1 MQDTPRSILEALFRA
16 AVTAADPVVAVN
28 AALEKT
34 QISAA
39 GRLFLLA
46 LGKASPAMADAALAW
61 SRERGKPMSGGVVV
75 STESV
80 SQKHPPL
87 IHFLTGDHPIPG
99 DNSLR
104 AADAVDKL
112 SRELRNEDEVWVL
125 LSGGTSSLVG
135 APVPGVAPADFVQLF
150 QLLLASGLD
159 IRTMNL
165 VRKRVSR
172 WGAGRLALALSPAR
186 VRVFAISDVA
196 NDDLA
201 IIGSGPCAP
210 DPTSAAELRTLLGAR
225 GLWQNLPNT
234 IGRYID
240 EVMAGLRG
248 ETPKFD
254 DPRFSRVHS
263 RVLANTQTALAGAVD
278 AAKELGL
285 GVSVEGQL
293 SGDATVLGSDIA
305 GFLVEAARRGRQG
318 VFLWGGET
326 TVTLE
331 LPSSAPERI
340 SRPARPRLGGRC
352 QDLALSAAIRL
363 AEAQV
368 GERITLLAAGTD
380 GRDGPTDAAGA
391 IVDGTTAARVGNPR
405 DHLERHDAYP
415 ALNRAKSLLVTGST
429 GTNVRDVVIGLIRDA
444 PRPPADSPSPG

>member
-1 MQDTPRSILEALFRA
+1 MPETPRAILEDLFQA
-16 AVTAADPVVAVN
+16 AIAAADPVAAVN
-28 AALEKT
+28 AALENI
-34 QISAA
+34 QPGAA

-46 LGKASPAMADAALAW
+46 LGKASPSMAEAALAW
-61 SRERGKPMSGGVVV
+61 SRERGKSMSGGVVISLDPV
-75 STESV
+75 T
-80 SQKHPPL
+80 QRHPPI
-87 IHFLTGDHPIPG
+87 IHCMTGDHPVPG
-99 DNSLR
+99 ENSLH

-112 SRELRNEDEVWVL
+112 TRELRNEDEVWVL
-125 LSGGTSSLVG
+125 LSGGTSSLIG
-135 APVPGVAPADFVQLF
+135 APVAGVSRDDFVQLY

-159 IRTMNL
+159 IRAMNL

-196 NDDLA
+196 DDDLA
-201 IIGSGPCAP
+201 TIGSGPCAP
-210 DPTSAAELRTLLGAR
+210 DPTSAAELRTMLGAR
-225 GLWQNLPNT
+225 GLWQKLPPT
-234 IGRYID
+234 ICSYID

-263 RVLANTQTALAGAVD
+263 RVLANTQTALTGA
-278 AAKELGL
+278 AERARALGL
-285 GVSVEGQL
+285 PASVEGALQ
-293 SGDATVLGSDIA
+293 GDATEQGSDIA
-305 GFLVEAARRGRQG
+305 AYLVESARRSRHG

-331 LPSSAPERI
+331 LPSNPPERI

-363 AEAQV
+363 ADAKA
-368 GERITLLAAGTD
+368 GDRITLLAAGTD

-391 IVDGTTAARVGNPR
+391 VVDGLTAAAVGNPR

-415 ALNRAKSLLVTGST
+415 ALRRAGALLMTGST
-429 GTNVRDVVIGLIRDA
+429 GTNVRDLVIGLIKA
-444 PRPPADSPSPG
+444 

>member
-1 MQDTPRSILEALFRA
+1 MPETPRAILEALFRA
-16 AVTAADPVVAVN
+16 AITAADPVVAMN
-28 AALEKT
+28 AALVKT

-46 LGKASPAMADAALAW
+46 LGKASPGMADAALAW
-61 SRERGKPMSGGVVV
+61 SRERGKPMSGGVVISAETV
-75 STESV
+75 TSR
-80 SQKHPPL
+80 HPPI
-87 IHFLTGDHPIPG
+87 IHYLTGDHPVPG
-99 DNSLR
+99 ENSLR

-125 LSGGTSSLVG
+125 LSGGTSSLIG
-135 APVPGVAPADFVQLF
+135 APVPGVAPEDFVQLYR
-150 QLLLASGLD
+150 LLHASGLD
-159 IRTMNL
+159 IRTVNL

-196 NDDLA
+196 DDDLA
-201 IIGSGPCAP
+201 TIGSGPCAP
-210 DPTSAAELRTLLGAR
+210 DPTSAAELRTLLGVR
-225 GLWQNLPNT
+225 GLWQVLPPT
-234 IGRYID
+234 VARYID
-240 EVMAGLRG
+240 EVMSGLRG

-263 RVLANTQTALAGAVD
+263 RVLANTQTALTGAVE
-278 AAKELGL
+278 AAQEMGL
-285 GVSVEGQL
+285 NASVEGQL
-293 SGDATVLGSDIA
+293 KGDATEQGADIA
-305 GFLVEAARRGRQG
+305 GFLVEAAHRGRQG

-326 TVTLE
+326 TVTLD
-331 LPSSAPERI
+331 LPGNSPERI
-340 SRPARPRLGGRC
+340 SRPQRPRLGGRC

-363 AEAQV
+363 GDAQV

-391 IVDGTTAARVGNPR
+391 IVDGTTAVRVGNPK

-415 ALNRAKSLLVTGST
+415 ALNRAKTLLMTGAT
-429 GTNVRDVVIGLIRDA
+429 GTNVRDVVLALIRDV
-444 PRPPADSPSPG
+444 PRPSADSPSPE

>member
-1 MQDTPRSILEALFRA
+1 MLDTPRSILEDLFRA
-16 AVTAADPVVAVN
+16 AVAAADPVAAVN
-28 AALEKT
+28 GALEKT
-34 QISAA
+34 QISAS

-46 LGKASPAMADAALAW
+46 LGKASPAMAEAALAW
-61 SRERGKPMSGGVVV
+61 SRDRGKPMSGGVVI
-75 STESV
+75 SPDSV
-80 SQKHPPL
+80 TQKHPPL

-99 DNSLR
+99 ENSLQ
-104 AADAVDKL
+104 AANAVDKL
-112 SRELRNEDEVWVL
+112 TRELRNEDEVWVL
-125 LSGGTSSLVG
+125 LSGGTSSLIG
-135 APVPGVAPADFVQLF
+135 APVPGVLPGDFIQLY

-159 IRTMNL
+159 IRTVNL

-196 NDDLA
+196 DDDLA
-201 IIGSGPCAP
+201 TIGSGPCAP
-210 DPTSAAELRTLLGAR
+210 DPTSAAELRTMLGAR
-225 GLWQNLPNT
+225 GLWQQIPAT
-234 IGRYID
+234 VGRYID

-263 RVLANTQTALAGAVD
+263 RVLANTQTALQGAAER
-278 AAKELGL
+278 AATLGL
-285 GVSVEGQL
+285 NISVEGQL
-293 SGDATVLGSDIA
+293 QGDATEQGADLA
-305 GFLVEAARRGRQG
+305 GYLIEASRRGRRG

-326 TVTLE
+326 TVTLDV
-331 LPSSAPERI
+331 AVNTPERI

-363 AEAQV
+363 ADAQP
-368 GERITLLAAGTD
+368 GDRITLLAAGTD

-391 IVDGTTAARVGNPR
+391 VVDGTTAARVGNPK

-415 ALNRAKSLLVTGST
+415 ALKRADALLHTGPT
-429 GTNVRDVVIGLIRDA
+429 GTNVRDLVLALIKA
-444 PRPPADSPSPG
+444 